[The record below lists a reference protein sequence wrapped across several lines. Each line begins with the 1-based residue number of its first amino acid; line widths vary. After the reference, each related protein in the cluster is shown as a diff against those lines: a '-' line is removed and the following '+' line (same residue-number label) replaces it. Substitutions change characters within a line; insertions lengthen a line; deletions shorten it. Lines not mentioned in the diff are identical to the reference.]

1 MNKKNQFHPDELL
14 QPNNMLRLYSIGAF
28 PMADEKSGII
38 HWYMPEIRTIIP
50 LDDYNIPRTLKQFY
64 SKVNYEIKFDTDFL
78 SVVKGCAARKV
89 TWITD
94 KLISA
99 YLNLWEMGNI
109 HTVEV
114 YDQNKLIG
122 GLYGITFRGAF
133 FGESMFSKVTQA
145 SKIALWQL
153 IEHLNEK
160 GFVLLDVQYLTEH
173 LKMFGAREISISEF
187 NGLLQL
193 AYQLDCT
200 F

>member
-1 MNKKNQFHPDELL
+1 
-14 QPNNMLRLYSIGAF
+14 
-28 PMADEKSGII
+28 MADEKSGII
-38 HWYMPEIRTIIP
+38 HWYMPEIRTILP

-64 SKVNYEIKFDTDFL
+64 SKVNYEIKFDADFL
-78 SVVKGCAARKV
+78 SVVKGCAARNI

-114 YDQNKLIG
+114 YEQNKLVG

-145 SKIALWQL
+145 SKIALWKL